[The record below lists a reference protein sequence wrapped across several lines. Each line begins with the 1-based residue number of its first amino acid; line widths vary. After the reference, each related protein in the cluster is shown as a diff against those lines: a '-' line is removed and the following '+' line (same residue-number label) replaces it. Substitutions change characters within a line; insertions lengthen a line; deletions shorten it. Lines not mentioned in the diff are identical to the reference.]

1 MPKLDTFIKER
12 RKTLGLTQPEL
23 AEKAGVGL
31 RFIREMEAGKAT
43 LRLDRVNAVLA
54 LFGQEL
60 APVPIDRSRFADE
73 TSMVPSRE
81 LEEQAR

>member
-1 MPKLDTFIKER
+1 MPKLDTFIKDR

-31 RFIREMEAGKAT
+31 RFIREMEAGKTT

-60 APVPIDRSRFADE
+60 APVPIDRSSYADE
-73 TSMVPSRE
+73 THMVPSRE
-81 LEEQAR
+81 LEE